1 MSSLP
6 SRPSRLNR
14 GARVP
19 LSCALL
25 LAVALLP
32 RAAAARRYTL
42 PELIARVDA
51 VYPGVQAAR
60 AGVGSA
66 DAQLSQ
72 ANRLWWPTGQL
83 TFGITGAPDVRCTD
97 AAGFADSN
105 KAVRQA
111 NCIATTVVDL
121 RQSSFEQVFN
131 WKGPA
136 LNLSFGLLQPLYTF
150 GKIEA
155 TQQLARASVDNARA
169 QVDKDRAE
177 VAFNVTRA
185 YWLLKWARTASAVLD
200 DVQSRLKDWIKKIND
215 EIDKGKSTY
224 TENDVV
230 RLKLAL
236 DTAAYTALD
245 VDKAKELGLAGVR
258 MLTDDPDAD
267 IDEDELDVAEPGEEP
282 LGWYEDAAR
291 THRPEARMLSAGA
304 TAARASHKLQFSS
317 LLPDVGV
324 ALTFNYGY
332 APTMDDPAN
341 GFMNHPNTIGAGL
354 SLVAR
359 YSLDVPMR
367 LANLDKAKADE
378 RVMAERRK
386 QALGGISIEIENAWL
401 EARAARRK
409 SDLLG
414 HSEKV
419 ARGWY
424 NAVDQNLQVG
434 VAESR
439 DLVDAAR
446 SYFELRMRH
455 LQSIM
460 DVNMAE
466 ASLKQTAGLLVK

>member
-1 MSSLP
+1 MDSVLSHPL
-6 SRPSRLNR
+6 RPKR

-19 LSCALL
+19 LTWVLL
-25 LAVALLP
+25 IGVAGLP

-42 PELIARVDA
+42 PELLVRVDSA
-51 VYPGVQAAR
+51 YAGVQAAR
-60 AGVGSA
+60 EGVGSA

-83 TFGITGAPDVRCTD
+83 TFGLTGSPIVRCAD
-97 AAGFADSN
+97 AAGFSDPN
-105 KAVRQA
+105 QAVRQA
-111 NCIATTVVDL
+111 NCITTNVIDL
-121 RQSSFEQVFN
+121 RSDLEKVLPVHGVAF
-131 WKGPA
+131 
-136 LNLSFGLLQPLYTF
+136 NLSANLIQPLYTF

-155 TQQLARASVDNARA
+155 TKQAAHAGVDIARA

-177 VAFNVTRA
+177 VSFNVTRA
-185 YWLLKWARTASAVLD
+185 YWLLKWARTAAAVLD
-200 DVQSRLKDWIKKIND
+200 DVMARLKEWIKRID
-215 EIDKGKSTY
+215 DDIDKGKSTY

-236 DTAAYTALD
+236 DTAELAALD
-245 VDKAKELGLAGVR
+245 VDKARELGLSGVR
-258 MLTDDPDAD
+258 LLTDDPDAD

-291 THRPEARMLSAGA
+291 THRPEARMLAAG
-304 TAARASHKLQFSS
+304 TSAARAGHKLQLAN

-324 ALTFNYGY
+324 LFSFTY
-332 APTMDDPAN
+332 AYAQSVDDPNNA
-341 GFMNHPNTIGAGL
+341 FMSHPNALGAGL
-354 SLVAR
+354 SLVLR
-359 YSLDVPMR
+359 YNLDVPLR
-367 LANLDKAKADE
+367 LATLSKAKADE
-378 RVMAERRK
+378 RVLAARRK

-409 SDLLG
+409 SELLG

-434 VAESR
+434 IAESR

-446 SYFELRMRH
+446 NFFELRMRH

-460 DVNMAE
+460 DVNMAL
-466 ASLKQTAGLLVK
+466 ASLKQAAGVLVK